1 MQCILVPPEMYQRNR
16 CSMKTKRQVISM
28 QQNAIFGEDIL
39 TDVPVAQ

>member
-1 MQCILVPPEMYQRNR
+1 MQCVFVPPEMYQRNK